1 MKAKFFT
8 FKMQEGVKG
17 YKLSNLEEGLPKTI
31 VSRDVTFDE
40 NSFIRDDKI
49 EDAKGKSKAVEIE
62 QQYEMREAAIDS
74 QIDQA
79 ADQQDDSAGSSSL
92 DSGEIM

>member
-1 MKAKFFT
+1 
-8 FKMQEGVKG
+8 
-17 YKLSNLEEGLPKTI
+17 LEVGLPRTI

-49 EDAKGKSKAVEIE
+49 EDQKDAKGKSKAVEIE
-62 QQYEMREAAIDS
+62 QQDEIHDAAIDS